1 MFGPFLLSSHALYGN
16 GDMICDLIFTKKK
29 SGFIIYC
36 PSFEVLIKVLN
47 TRGWFFFFFFF
58 NATVDNWA
66 RSARHQSS
74 DHCRCRQWFK
84 TEMTF
89 KENAAMRSGA
99 ALWLAFRIVDASR
112 RWANRGQELPQ
123 LISARQPPINEQRL
137 DLEHLESITSFTV
150 CRFMSDLDFPFI
162 RFTFYPVL
170 CYLK

>member
-1 MFGPFLLSSHALYGN
+1 MVIWFVIWFLQKKKWFYHLLSFFWSVNKSPKYPR
-16 GDMICDLIFTKKK
+16 MI
-29 SGFIIYC
+29 
-36 PSFEVLIKVLN
+36 
-47 TRGWFFFFFFF
+47 FFFFFF

-162 RFTFYPVL
+162 RFTFYTVL